1 MKLRIPLRLAR
12 QELDVDGLA
21 GSRGLSDHVH
31 RVIRYNDDI
40 RRRQHAHIR
49 VLAGSAPKDVRDTT
63 DGVREGRER
72 LRSRSA
78 RRRYKQRSMLLSNQA
93 SDRSP
98 EFGSIG
104 RRKPEAFAIAAEQH
118 RKARMRQ
125 MGKSRSVF
133 FRGLG
138 QSLRRHP
145 VYGAERRDYVWRAES
160 VVSRRSDEI
169 KPMSRY
175 FRVLNMN
182 GEGAR
187 KLLEGKSYTTRA
199 VPLRA

>member
-1 MKLRIPLRLAR
+1 MKPRIPLRLAR

-78 RRRYKQRSMLLSNQA
+78 RRRYKQRAMLLSNQV

-98 EFGSIG
+98 KFGSIG
-104 RRKPEAFAIAAEQH
+104 GRKPEAFAIAAAN
-118 RKARMRQ
+118 RVANFFAASA
-125 MGKSRSVF
+125 SRSGVT
-133 FRGLG
+133 LCTAPNVV
-138 QSLRRHP
+138 RRTGSGP
-145 VYGAERRDYVWRAES
+145 VELVC
-160 VVSRRSDEI
+160 
-169 KPMSRY
+169 
-175 FRVLNMN
+175 L
-182 GEGAR
+182 
-187 KLLEGKSYTTRA
+187 
-199 VPLRA
+199 